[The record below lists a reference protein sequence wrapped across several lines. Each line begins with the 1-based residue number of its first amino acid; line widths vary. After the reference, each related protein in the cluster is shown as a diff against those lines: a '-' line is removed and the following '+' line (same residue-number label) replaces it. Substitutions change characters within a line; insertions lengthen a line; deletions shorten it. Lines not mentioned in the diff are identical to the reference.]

1 MLILTFLLATAF
13 PSNSKTSWMTPE
25 SFGLTVGMTR
35 SDAMKTLVDGGWSTK
50 AGPDGNQLVVD
61 YSNDKSLTLDFTG
74 ERLKSIRFE
83 LFAFLPE
90 ARTAFTEQKTFLRSR
105 LGTPKALPSKS
116 IVLYDG
122 TLPNVMLVLSDDPK
136 SVNGRKGLGVVVVRY
151 FDPLR

>member
-1 MLILTFLLATAF
+1 MLILALLIATAF

-25 SFGLTVGMTR
+25 SFRLTVGMSR
-35 SDAMKTLVDGGWSTK
+35 AEAMKTLVDSGWSTK

-61 YSNDKSLTLDFTG
+61 YSNDKSLTLDFDKD
-74 ERLKSIRFE
+74 RLKSIRFE

-90 ARTAFTEQKTFLRSR
+90 ARTAFTEQKDFLRSR
-105 LGTPKALPSKS
+105 FGTPKKLPSKA

-136 SVNGRKGLGVVVVRY
+136 SENGQKGLGVVAVRY